1 MGADPRL
8 ATPAAIA
15 ANLTEFTA
23 AVHATRKDIQAEVIR
38 EVMTLEILLA
48 NADFLKPKGS
58 ADWLRYLCRLW
69 RRVND
74 AVAWDMLLRREMIRQ
89 LR

>member
-1 MGADPRL
+1 
-8 ATPAAIA
+8 
-15 ANLTEFTA
+15 
-23 AVHATRKDIQAEVIR
+23 VIR